1 MSKTLLLSG
10 CNGNTAKEVTRVFKE
25 KGWKII
31 GIDIDDCVNSDIDE
45 FVKCD
50 IRDAQA
56 VKELV
61 EHIEKN
67 NAIDGMFNTAGY
79 TIDKDF
85 LDVSAEEWD
94 ALLDTVLGGSSNL
107 CKAVAPYMKDRKEG
121 RILLLSPDYAK
132 DKGENVH
139 NAAASCTLHGFSK
152 SFGVEMAPYN
162 VLVNAMFANTPFD
175 LEVVAETAYYLI
187 AENTYTTAQVV
198 AVANEQYL

>member
-10 CNGNTAKEVTRVFKE
+10 CNGKVAKAASKVFKAND
-25 KGWKII
+25 WKVI
-31 GIDIDDCVNSDIDE
+31 GIDINDCENPDIDE
-45 FVKCD
+45 FIKCD
-50 IRDAQA
+50 IRDTQA

-61 EHIEKN
+61 DHIEEN
-67 NAIDGMFNTAGY
+67 DVIDGLFNTAGY
-79 TIDKDF
+79 TIDKAF
-85 LDVSAEEWD
+85 LEVSADEWA

-132 DKGENVH
+132 DDGENVH

-175 LEVVAETAYYLI
+175 LDVVAETAYYLI